1 MESKIKK
8 LLDELAGVLA
18 EMSVINE
25 SEEAPTKAEA
35 EKLETLE
42 AQADELKES
51 VELVER
57 AQKKEAELRAVIERA
72 APVSAVKEETA
83 EERKEETALTT
94 ERRQIEYAIP
104 KDTKP
109 LRAFQDNETAYRCGM
124 WVKGYLFD
132 QPEARRW
139 CEDYGLVSYRGAQAG
154 RVNGVDPHDPSL
166 GGATVPDE
174 MSNTIIR
181 NVLEYGVFPRYA
193 RNVTM
198 NSDVLIQPVRTKGL
212 EVTAVGENVA
222 APEKEMN
229 FDNYKIIAGHWAVQN
244 RIPNSLIEDSVINIA
259 DLVATE
265 ISLAYAEK
273 YDTLGFQG
281 DGTEHGITGICP
293 TLTDGDHDASVVT
306 ASSSTLSDVTL
317 EDFTVLMSK
326 LPAWAR
332 RGAAWYLSP
341 AAFGLAMTP
350 LAMVAG
356 GNTRLDIAAGPNES
370 QFLGFPV
377 RLAHPMYGDAA
388 AGAGEVFCLFGD
400 LSKAATMGQRRQIN
414 IKTTTERYIE
424 YDQTALIAFSRMGMH
439 MHDVGSD
446 TDAGAMIAL
455 VGGAAAPI

>member
-1 MESKIKK
+1 VENKIKK
-8 LLDELAGVLA
+8 LLDEIAKVAA
-18 EMSVINE
+18 EISAINE
-25 SEEAPTKAEA
+25 SENAPTDE
-35 EKLETLE
+35 ETTKLEALE
-42 AQADELKES
+42 AQAES
-51 VELVER
+51 LQGQVETVER
-57 AQKKEAELRAVIERA
+57 ALKKEAELRAVIERA
-72 APVSAVKEETA
+72 APASEIAQTESKEISVPET
-83 EERKEETALTT
+83 
-94 ERRQIEYAIP
+94 RQFAIP
-104 KDTKP
+104 KENHN
-109 LRAFQDNETAYRCGM
+109 LRCFKDNETAYRCGM
-124 WVKGYLFD
+124 WVKGYLFGD
-132 QPEARRW
+132 AESRRW
-139 CEDYGLVSYRGAQAG
+139 CEDYDVIHTRAAQAG
-154 RVNGVDPHDPSL
+154 RVDGVDPHDPSL

-174 MSNTIIR
+174 MSRTIIR

-273 YDTLGFQG
+273 YDYLGFQG
-281 DGTEHGITGICP
+281 DGSEHGITGLCP
-293 TLTDGDHDASVVT
+293 TLTDGSHTASTVT
-306 ASSSTLSDVTL
+306 ASASTLAALTL
-317 EDFTVLMSK
+317 EDFTTTMAM

-356 GNTRLDIAAGPNES
+356 GNTRLDVAAGPNEA

-377 RLAHPMYGDAA
+377 RLAHPMFGSTA
-388 AGAGEVFCLFGD
+388 AGTGEVFCLFGD
-400 LSKAATMGQRRQIN
+400 LSKAATMGQRRQVT
-414 IKTTTERYIE
+414 IKTTSERYIE
-424 YDQTALIAFSRMGMH
+424 FDQIALIAFSRMGMH

-446 TDAGAMIAL
+446 TEAGAMIAL
-455 VGGAAAPI
+455 VGA

>member
-35 EKLETLE
+35 EKLEALE

-83 EERKEETALTT
+83 EARKEETALTT
-94 ERRQIEYAIP
+94 EKRTIEYAIP

-154 RVNGVDPHDPSL
+154 RVDGVDTHDPSL

-212 EVTAVGENVA
+212 EVTAVGENIA

-265 ISLAYAEK
+265 ISLA
-273 YDTLGFQG
+273 
-281 DGTEHGITGICP
+281 
-293 TLTDGDHDASVVT
+293 
-306 ASSSTLSDVTL
+306 
-317 EDFTVLMSK
+317 
-326 LPAWAR
+326 
-332 RGAAWYLSP
+332 
-341 AAFGLAMTP
+341 
-350 LAMVAG
+350 
-356 GNTRLDIAAGPNES
+356 
-370 QFLGFPV
+370 
-377 RLAHPMYGDAA
+377 
-388 AGAGEVFCLFGD
+388 
-400 LSKAATMGQRRQIN
+400 
-414 IKTTTERYIE
+414 
-424 YDQTALIAFSRMGMH
+424 
-439 MHDVGSD
+439 
-446 TDAGAMIAL
+446 
-455 VGGAAAPI
+455 